1 MWTTKEPFGPVVM
14 RKVSP
19 GRGAATSGGSGGA
32 ALTVRGKK
40 KKEPSKRGK
49 LTRKDIHKERAE
61 LPALTKKLVKRLV
74 EGDAEIKENA
84 AFAILHILEMDHGIH
99 ADTIFKAKTVKP
111 LVALLTNGSA
121 NAQTNAAAALAGIAA
136 CAARSRCAHLWVL
149 ALPCPCLPL
158 ADPEVLGSRPA
169 PRSKHPTHQEA
180 IVAANGVEPLVC
192 LLKTGSAKVQE
203 EACHALAALDADA
216 AYQKDVIRLGAIPA
230 LVAVLRNGSAQ
241 AQASAA
247 QATANVA
254 ACSKDAQRNIA
265 KHGAIPLLLSL
276 LGVGKA
282 QKPAAAALAKLA
294 HENHE
299 IQGTISEAGG
309 IAPLLALLNGLDVD
323 VQVAP

>member
-1 MWTTKEPFGPVVM
+1 M

-158 ADPEVLGSRPA
+158 ADPEVLGRDPPPAASILRTRRQSSR
-169 PRSKHPTHQEA
+169 RM
-180 IVAANGVEPLVC
+180 
-192 LLKTGSAKVQE
+192 
-203 EACHALAALDADA
+203 
-216 AYQKDVIRLGAIPA
+216 
-230 LVAVLRNGSAQ
+230 
-241 AQASAA
+241 ASSPSSVSSRRAA
-247 QATANVA
+247 QRSRRRRAT
-254 ACSKDAQRNIA
+254 
-265 KHGAIPLLLSL
+265 PSL
-276 LGVGKA
+276 PSTQTRHTKR
-282 QKPAAAALAKLA
+282 
-294 HENHE
+294 
-299 IQGTISEAGG
+299 T
-309 IAPLLALLNGLDVD
+309 
-323 VQVAP
+323 